1 MQRQAFRL
9 KTPTL
14 GTISSDDGHRVAVT
28 IPQNAIVTVCNG
40 PLDNNHL
47 DNNHMVD
54 VLWEGKTIM
63 MFTQD
68 LRNRG
73 ERVDGAS
80 ASP

>member
-28 IPQNAIVTVCNG
+28 IPQNAIVTVING
-40 PLDNNHL
+40 PLDGNP
-47 DNNHMVD
+47 MVD

-68 LRNRG
+68 LRTRG
-73 ERVDGAS
+73 ERVEGAS

>member
-28 IPQNAIVTVCNG
+28 IPQNAIVTVFNG
-40 PLDNNHL
+40 PLD
-47 DNNHMVD
+47 DNRMVD
-54 VLWEGKTIM
+54 VLWEGKPIM

>member
-28 IPQNAIVTVCNG
+28 IPQNAIVTVFNG
-40 PLDNNHL
+40 PLD
-47 DNNHMVD
+47 DNRMVD
-54 VLWEGKTIM
+54 VLWEGKTVM
-63 MFTQD
+63 MFALD